1 MSTPIRNQYLR
12 LKAQFPG
19 AIMFFRLGDFYEMFD
34 DDALTGS
41 RELELTLTSREFARG
56 ERSPMCGVP
65 YHAAENHIA
74 RLVARGYKVAIC
86 EQIGDPRT
94 AKGLVDRHAHV
105 DDRRRVTLV
114 LTVKG
119 QQTVAQADALIATRL
134 GAIADFLSDEES
146 ARAFDGL
153 LLWGRAQA
161 AQAEA
166 RSVTPA

>member
-1 MSTPIRNQYLR
+1 VSTPIRNQYLR

-94 AKGLVDRHAHV
+94 AKGLVEREV
-105 DDRRRVTLV
+105 VRVVTPGT
-114 LTVKG
+114 TV
-119 QQTVAQADALIATRL
+119 
-134 GAIADFLSDEES
+134 ES
-146 ARAFDGL
+146 ALLDPRRNRYLAAAMIKGDEASRKIASAASSLSRACGHVSRSSPGL
-153 LLWGRAQA
+153 RPY
-161 AQAEA
+161 
-166 RSVTPA
+166 R

>member
-1 MSTPIRNQYLR
+1 
-12 LKAQFPG
+12 
-19 AIMFFRLGDFYEMFD
+19 MFD

-94 AKGLVDRHAHV
+94 AKGLVERATASSHA
-105 DDRRRVTLV
+105 
-114 LTVKG
+114 
-119 QQTVAQADALIATRL
+119 A
-134 GAIADFLSDEES
+134 SCS
-146 ARAFDGL
+146 
-153 LLWGRAQA
+153 W
-161 AQAEA
+161 
-166 RSVTPA
+166 